1 MHKQAI
7 SVTVSNAE
15 PETGFVAGM
24 PTSPTTSISRTEVLA
39 APRRVPKAMSYKAE
53 VGVPTAIAEGAREMV
68 DQLERKFG
76 EAFLRGFLEEME
88 KDADLYASFQ
98 RWLGKTPSV
107 KRPTSP
113 LQAAIQA
120 PKASI
125 KTRLEGVKPMITRPQ
140 PMRGPEPG
148 AEFARFEPRIRQIE
162 RAREKMPVPTY

>member
-1 MHKQAI
+1 MRKQAI

-15 PETGFVAGM
+15 PETQFIAGM

-39 APRRVPKAMSYKAE
+39 APRRIPRAMSYKAE

-76 EAFLRGFLEEME
+76 EAFLRGFLDEIE
-88 KDADLYASFQ
+88 KDAGLHDSFL

-107 KRPTSP
+107 KRPASP
-113 LQAAIQA
+113 LQAALQA

-125 KTRLEGVKPMITRPQ
+125 KTRLEGVKPMISYPQ
-140 PMRGPEPG
+140 SLRGPEPG
-148 AEFARFEPRIRQIE
+148 AEFARFEPRIRRIE